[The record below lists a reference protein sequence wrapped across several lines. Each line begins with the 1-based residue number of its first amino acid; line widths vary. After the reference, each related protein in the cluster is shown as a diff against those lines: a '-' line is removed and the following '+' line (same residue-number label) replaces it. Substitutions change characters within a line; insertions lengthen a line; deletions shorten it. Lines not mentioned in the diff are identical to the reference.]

1 MGKITFRM
9 AAKTNVGLVRTN
21 NEDNFQAAS
30 DLCSAQMRWINN
42 EECELGEKG
51 ALLVVADGMGGMNAG
66 EVASEIAIATV
77 REWFAPDRITPEVTA
92 SRFTIEK
99 FMNDAVVAA
108 DSRIKQEGHLH
119 KESRG
124 MGTTIVIGWIYD
136 GKLYVS
142 WCGDSR
148 AYVYNPQTGL
158 HQLSVDHSY
167 VQTLVEQKKITR
179 EDAFDYPE
187 SNIITRSLCDA
198 APKARPES
206 LLNPYVLCDNDIVM
220 LCTDGL
226 SGMIR
231 DNEMEDVIRRFEHD
245 MDKLSDQLIAAALNA
260 AGSDNVTLCL
270 CQILSGG
277 QTPDASVFDET
288 ERRLNGES
296 KRVVHDSNK
305 IGNTITPATDHVK
318 DGFWKKYKTAV
329 ACAAAAVVVAAVA
342 FWAFYFGKN
351 SEAQPQ
357 QTATPADTARVE
369 PKDTANATN
378 SQSQS
383 QASAPTG
390 AAASIGSSIS
400 DVMQSGAKPDKPV
413 KKPDGSNADEL
424 TPATEIYVVTLGAND
439 TTWAIVSKKYDNI
452 PVEELEKLNPKV
464 TPKKGV
470 KVRII
475 KNAKHEG

>member
-77 REWFAPDRITPEVTA
+77 KEWFAPDRITPEVTA

-378 SQSQS
+378 SQLQS

>member
-77 REWFAPDRITPEVTA
+77 KEWFAPDRITPEVTA

-136 GKLYVS
+136 RKLYVS

-342 FWAFYFGKN
+342 FGAFYLGKN

-400 DVMQSGAKPDKPV
+400 GVMQPETKPTANTVEQKSGDV
-413 KKPDGSNADEL
+413 NEL
-424 TPATEIYVVTLGAND
+424 TPADEGFYTTTLTEKDSTWEVVAERFH
-439 TTWAIVSKKYDNI
+439 VS
-452 PVEELEKLNPKV
+452 VENLQKLNKGV
-464 TPKKGV
+464 TPKKGI
-470 KVRII
+470 KVRI
-475 KNAKHEG
+475 KENK

>member
-77 REWFAPDRITPEVTA
+77 KEWFAPDRITPEVTA

-342 FWAFYFGKN
+342 FGAFYLGKS

-400 DVMQSGAKPDKPV
+400 DVMQSETKPTANTVEQKSGV
-413 KKPDGSNADEL
+413 VNEL
-424 TPATEIYVVTLGAND
+424 TPANEGFYTTTLTEKDSTWEVVAERFH
-439 TTWAIVSKKYDNI
+439 VS
-452 PVEELEKLNPKV
+452 VENLQKLNKGV
-464 TPKKGV
+464 TPKKGI
-470 KVRII
+470 KVRI
-475 KNAKHEG
+475 KEKK

>member
-77 REWFAPDRITPEVTA
+77 KEWFAPDRITPEVTA

-245 MDKLSDQLIAAALNA
+245 MDKVSDQLIAAALNA

-342 FWAFYFGKN
+342 FGAFYLGKS

-390 AAASIGSSIS
+390 AAASIGSSIYG
-400 DVMQSGAKPDKPV
+400 VMQPETKPTANTVEQKSGDV
-413 KKPDGSNADEL
+413 KEL
-424 TPATEIYVVTLGAND
+424 TPADEGFYTTTLTEKDSTWEVVAERFH
-439 TTWAIVSKKYDNI
+439 VS
-452 PVEELEKLNPKV
+452 VENLQKLNKGV
-464 TPKKGV
+464 TPKKGI
-470 KVRII
+470 KVRI
-475 KNAKHEG
+475 KENK

>member
-77 REWFAPDRITPEVTA
+77 KEWFAPDRITPEVTA

-270 CQILSGG
+270 CQVLSGG

-342 FWAFYFGKN
+342 FGAFYLGKS

-390 AAASIGSSIS
+390 AAASIGSSIYG
-400 DVMQSGAKPDKPV
+400 VMQPETKPTANTVEQKSGDV
-413 KKPDGSNADEL
+413 KEL
-424 TPATEIYVVTLGAND
+424 TPADEGFYTTTLTEKDSTWEVVAERFH
-439 TTWAIVSKKYDNI
+439 VS
-452 PVEELEKLNPKV
+452 VENLQKLNKGV
-464 TPKKGV
+464 TPKKGI
-470 KVRII
+470 KVRI
-475 KNAKHEG
+475 KENK

>member
-1 MGKITFRM
+1 
-9 AAKTNVGLVRTN
+9 
-21 NEDNFQAAS
+21 
-30 DLCSAQMRWINN
+30 
-42 EECELGEKG
+42 
-51 ALLVVADGMGGMNAG
+51 
-66 EVASEIAIATV
+66 
-77 REWFAPDRITPEVTA
+77 
-92 SRFTIEK
+92 
-99 FMNDAVVAA
+99 
-108 DSRIKQEGHLH
+108 
-119 KESRG
+119 
-124 MGTTIVIGWIYD
+124 
-136 GKLYVS
+136 
-142 WCGDSR
+142 
-148 AYVYNPQTGL
+148 
-158 HQLSVDHSY
+158 
-167 VQTLVEQKKITR
+167 
-179 EDAFDYPE
+179 
-187 SNIITRSLCDA
+187 
-198 APKARPES
+198 
-206 LLNPYVLCDNDIVM
+206 M

-231 DNEMEDVIRRFEHD
+231 DNEMENVIRRFEHD

-342 FWAFYFGKN
+342 FGAFYLGKS

-400 DVMQSGAKPDKPV
+400 GVMQPETKPTANTVEQKSGDV
-413 KKPDGSNADEL
+413 KEL
-424 TPATEIYVVTLGAND
+424 TPANEGFYTTTLTEKDSTWEVVAERFH
-439 TTWAIVSKKYDNI
+439 VS
-452 PVEELEKLNPKV
+452 VENLQKLNKGV
-464 TPKKGV
+464 TPKKGI
-470 KVRII
+470 KVRI
-475 KNAKHEG
+475 KENK

>member
-77 REWFAPDRITPEVTA
+77 KEWFAPDRITPEVTA

-342 FWAFYFGKN
+342 FGAFYLGKS

-390 AAASIGSSIS
+390 AAASIGSSIYG
-400 DVMQSGAKPDKPV
+400 VMQPETKPTANTVKPGSGYV
-413 KKPDGSNADEL
+413 NELTSADEGFYTTTL
-424 TPATEIYVVTLGAND
+424 TEKDSTWEVVAERFH
-439 TTWAIVSKKYDNI
+439 VS
-452 PVEELEKLNPKV
+452 VENLQKLNKGV
-464 TPKKGV
+464 TPKKGI
-470 KVRII
+470 KVRI
-475 KNAKHEG
+475 KENK

>member
-77 REWFAPDRITPEVTA
+77 KEWFAPDRITPEVTA

-342 FWAFYFGKN
+342 FGAFYLGKN

-369 PKDTANATN
+369 PKDTENATN

-390 AAASIGSSIS
+390 AAASIGSSVS
-400 DVMQSGAKPDKPV
+400 DVMQPETKPTANTVKPKSGDV
-413 KKPDGSNADEL
+413 NEL
-424 TPATEIYVVTLGAND
+424 TPADEGFYTTTLTEKDSTWEVVAERFH
-439 TTWAIVSKKYDNI
+439 VS
-452 PVEELEKLNPKV
+452 VENLQKLNKGV
-464 TPKKGV
+464 TPKKGI
-470 KVRII
+470 KVRI
-475 KNAKHEG
+475 KEKK

>member
-342 FWAFYFGKN
+342 FGAFYLGKS

-390 AAASIGSSIS
+390 AAASIGSCIYG
-400 DVMQSGAKPDKPV
+400 VMQPETKPTANTVEQKSGDV
-413 KKPDGSNADEL
+413 KEL
-424 TPATEIYVVTLGAND
+424 TPADEGFYTTTLTEKDSTWEVVAKRFH
-439 TTWAIVSKKYDNI
+439 VS
-452 PVEELEKLNPKV
+452 VENLQKLNKGV
-464 TPKKGV
+464 TPKKGI
-470 KVRII
+470 KVRI
-475 KNAKHEG
+475 KENK

>member
-77 REWFAPDRITPEVTA
+77 KEWFAPDRITPEVTA

>member
-30 DLCSAQMRWINN
+30 DLCSAQMIWINN

-77 REWFAPDRITPEVTA
+77 KEWFAPDRITPEVTA

-270 CQILSGG
+270 CQVLSGG

-342 FWAFYFGKN
+342 FGAFYLGKS

-400 DVMQSGAKPDKPV
+400 GVMQPGAKPDKPV

-439 TTWAIVSKKYDNI
+439 MTWAIVSKKYDNI
-452 PVEELEKLNPKV
+452 PVEKLERLNPKV